1 MLNKTEPI
9 SPLLLFI
16 LRPALFKDCL
26 PPCGYSLAKP
36 VIVSKHYQTD
46 FGIDTVK
53 YMLLT
58 MIKSNHS
65 KAGLSQISLIWTAH
79 KKSATNRLTPKHPIN
94 LINILRCPQGFILSY
109 FCKNHQEINKNLK
122 TFFSIKRINNI
133 PLKDFINLGNDTDRH
148 HY

>member
-16 LRPALFKDCL
+16 LRPTLFKDCFT
-26 PPCGYSLAKP
+26 PCCYFLAKP
-36 VIVSKHYQTD
+36 IIVSKHYQTG

-65 KAGLSQISLIWTAH
+65 KAGLSQMSLIWTAH
-79 KKSATNRLTPKHPIN
+79 KRSAANCPTPKHPVTLAN
-94 LINILRCPQGFILSY
+94 VLRCAQGFILVHISVKTTRKLT
-109 FCKNHQEINKNLK
+109 KN
-122 TFFSIKRINNI
+122 
-133 PLKDFINLGNDTDRH
+133 
-148 HY
+148 